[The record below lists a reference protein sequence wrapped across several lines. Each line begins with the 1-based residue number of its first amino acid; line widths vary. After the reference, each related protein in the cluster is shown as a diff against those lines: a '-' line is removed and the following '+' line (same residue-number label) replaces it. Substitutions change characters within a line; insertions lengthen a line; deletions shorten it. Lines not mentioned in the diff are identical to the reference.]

1 MGVDVNANIRN
12 QTEFKNAIHSI
23 AASSTELVKQYDQQN
38 ALKNQTQSAKQNMLK
53 VLKDAKLSKKSQEK
67 FEKLLADPNFDKEM
81 FSNFSNDVQQKK
93 SELTQL
99 EEDKDIYDENER
111 KIEDLKNEGVTGG
124 NNNNMMMGNSNNNM
138 DEVVNVEDIE
148 KLEKSIEE
156 LKTIDNAC
164 QQFMESKNLGK
175 ASRQKFLNIFKVL
188 KQINGDVDVNANI
201 RNQTEFKN
209 AIHSIAASSTELVK
223 QYDQQSALKN
233 QTQSAKQNMLKVL

>member
-1 MGVDVNANIRN
+1 MNR
-12 QTEFKNAIHSI
+12 
-23 AASSTELVKQYDQQN
+23 
-38 ALKNQTQSAKQNMLK
+38 
-53 VLKDAKLSKKSQEK
+53 
-67 FEKLLADPNFDKEM
+67 
-81 FSNFSNDVQQKK
+81 
-93 SELTQL
+93 
-99 EEDKDIYDENER
+99 
-111 KIEDLKNEGVTGG
+111 LKNEGVTGG

-223 QYDQQSALKN
+223 QYDQRNALKN
-233 QTQSAKQNMLKVL
+233 QTQSAKQNMLKVLKDAKLSKKSQEKFEKLLADPNFDKEMFSNFSNDVQQKDGKKKQLDILEKKDLEQQGKEVVKHLERWGTNVKRSNVHEGRKKT